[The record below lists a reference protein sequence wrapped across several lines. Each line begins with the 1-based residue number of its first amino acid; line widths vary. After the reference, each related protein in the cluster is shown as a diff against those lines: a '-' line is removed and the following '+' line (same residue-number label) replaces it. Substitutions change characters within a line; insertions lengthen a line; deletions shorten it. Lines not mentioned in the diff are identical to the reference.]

1 MKKFI
6 TTISRRPLEKTEQ
19 GVYRSENSKKLE
31 NVIYT
36 RNPIIPV
43 IDSYTEDGEEIEII
57 AVASSQKYDEERLY
71 VNCREQ
77 LEAFE
82 EELSNICHRRY
93 IKYTVKVLLTPFG
106 ETLDNHLDLFGDII
120 SAVSDNDTLFVDITA
135 GPKPM
140 PIVQMI
146 ALNYC
151 MKNKKNVMVECISY
165 GEIDHETKDRR
176 LFDVTSL
183 FYLDKVSDALA
194 YSKVSDPEAF
204 IRTLIAGE
212 V

>member
-19 GVYRSENSKKLE
+19 GVFRSENSKKLE

-36 RNPIIPV
+36 RFPIIPV

-57 AVASSQKYDEERLY
+57 AIASSQKYDEERIY

-77 LEAFE
+77 LEALE

-93 IKYTVKVLLTPFG
+93 INYNVKVLTTPFG
-106 ETLDNHLDLFGDII
+106 ENLDNHLDMFGDII
-120 SAVSDNDTLFVDITA
+120 SAVSDNDTLFADITF
-135 GPKPM
+135 GTKPM
-140 PIVQMI
+140 PVVQMI

-151 MKNKKNVMVECISY
+151 MKNKKNVMIECISY

-176 LFDVTSL
+176 LFDITSL

-204 IRTLIAGE
+204 IKALISGE

>member
-6 TTISRRPLEKTEQ
+6 TTIPRRPTLEEGSFK
-19 GVYRSENSKKLE
+19 SENSKKLDKIVFTRFPITH
-31 NVIYT
+31 VIECY
-36 RNPIIPV
+36 V
-43 IDSYTEDGEEIEII
+43 EDGEEIEVI
-57 AVASSQKYDEERLY
+57 AIASSQKYNEEEIHMY
-71 VNCREQ
+71 CREH
-77 LEAFE
+77 LAELE

-106 ETLDNHLDLFGDII
+106 ETLDNHLDMFGDII
-120 SAVSDNDTLFVDITA
+120 SAVSDNDTLFADITF
-135 GPKPM
+135 GPKPT
-140 PIVQMI
+140 PVVQMI

-151 MKNKKNVMVECISY
+151 MKNKKNVMIECISY
-165 GEIDHETKDRR
+165 GELDRR
-176 LFDVTSL
+176 TEDRRIFDVTSL

-204 IRTLIAGE
+204 IKALISGE

>member
-6 TTISRRPLEKTEQ
+6 TTIPRRPTLEEGSFK
-19 GVYRSENSKKLE
+19 SENSKKLDKIVFTRFPITH
-31 NVIYT
+31 VIECY
-36 RNPIIPV
+36 V
-43 IDSYTEDGEEIEII
+43 EDGEEIEVI
-57 AVASSQKYDEERLY
+57 AIASSQKYNEEEIHMY
-71 VNCREQ
+71 CREH
-77 LEAFE
+77 LAELE

-106 ETLDNHLDLFGDII
+106 ETLDNHLDMFGDII
-120 SAVSDNDTLFVDITA
+120 SAVSDNDTLFADITF
-135 GPKPM
+135 GPKPT
-140 PIVQMI
+140 PVVQMI

-151 MKNKKNVMVECISY
+151 MKNKKNVMIECISY

-176 LFDVTSL
+176 LFDITSL

-204 IRTLIAGE
+204 IKSLISGE

>member
-36 RNPIIPV
+36 RYPIIPV
-43 IDSYTEDGEEIEII
+43 IDCYTEDGEEIEII

-93 IKYTVKVLLTPFG
+93 IKYTVKTILTPFG
-106 ETLDNHLDLFGDII
+106 ETLDNHLEMFSKII
-120 SAVSDNDTLFVDITA
+120 SAVSDNDTHFADITA

-151 MKNKKNVMVECISY
+151 TKNKKN
-165 GEIDHETKDRR
+165 
-176 LFDVTSL
+176 
-183 FYLDKVSDALA
+183 
-194 YSKVSDPEAF
+194 
-204 IRTLIAGE
+204 
-212 V
+212 

>member
-6 TTISRRPLEKTEQ
+6 TTISRRRLDRTEA

-43 IDSYTEDGEEIEII
+43 IDSYTEDGEEIEILAI
-57 AVASSQKYDEERLY
+57 ASSQKYNDEELY
-71 VNCREQ
+71 INCRDQ
-77 LEAFE
+77 LKEFE
-82 EELSNICHRRY
+82 EELSNICNRRY
-93 IKYTVKVLLTPFG
+93 IKYNVKVLLTPFG

-120 SAVSDNDTLFVDITA
+120 SAVSDNDTLFVDITS

-194 YSKVSDPEAF
+194 YSKVSDPESF

>member
-6 TTISRRPLEKTEQ
+6 TTIPRRPTLEEGSFK
-19 GVYRSENSKKLE
+19 SENSKKLDKIVFTRFPITH
-31 NVIYT
+31 VIECY
-36 RNPIIPV
+36 V
-43 IDSYTEDGEEIEII
+43 EDGEEIEVI
-57 AVASSQKYDEERLY
+57 AIASSQKYNEEEIHMY
-71 VNCREQ
+71 CREH
-77 LEAFE
+77 LEELE

-106 ETLDNHLDLFGDII
+106 ETLDNHLDMFGDII
-120 SAVSDNDTLFVDITA
+120 SAVSDNDTLFADITF
-135 GPKPM
+135 GPKPT
-140 PIVQMI
+140 PVVQMI

-151 MKNKKNVMVECISY
+151 MKNKKNVMIECISY

-176 LFDVTSL
+176 LFDITSL

-194 YSKVSDPEAF
+194 YSKVSDPETF
-204 IRTLIAGE
+204 IKSLISGE

>member
-6 TTISRRPLEKTEQ
+6 TTIPRRPTLKAGYFKSQ
-19 GVYRSENSKKLE
+19 NSKKLE
-31 NVIYT
+31 KVVFT
-36 RNPIIPV
+36 RFPINHLIECYV
-43 IDSYTEDGEEIEII
+43 EDGEEIEII
-57 AVASSQKYDEERLY
+57 AIASSQKYNDEEIHMD
-71 VNCREQ
+71 CRVH
-77 LEAFE
+77 LEELE
-82 EELSNICHRRY
+82 EELSDICHRRY

-106 ETLDNHLDLFGDII
+106 ETLDNHLDMFGDII
-120 SAVSDNDTLFVDITA
+120 SAVADNDTLFADITF
-135 GPKPM
+135 GPKPT
-140 PIVQMI
+140 PVVQMI

-151 MKNKKNVMVECISY
+151 MKNKKNVMIECISY
-165 GEIDHETKDRR
+165 GELDRKIEDRR